1 LLPAGESMDDPQSFR
16 GSQVTDEPQE
26 GGPAAY
32 RGLTGGGVIDAD
44 DLASQR
50 FPLILQQSHQHFSF
64 AAKRSGRFLIGHV
77 GYCPT
82 PRSIACLTWA
92 HMSTPVPRRETSDA
106 PRNECGVASVLL
118 GLVALITCWL
128 MIGIPFGIAAVI
140 TGDIG
145 RGRVK
150 RGEANNPRAAMAGI
164 VLGAVAIVA
173 GLVAIGYYASL
184 DADMPDHH

>member
-1 LLPAGESMDDPQSFR
+1 
-16 GSQVTDEPQE
+16 
-26 GGPAAY
+26 
-32 RGLTGGGVIDAD
+32 
-44 DLASQR
+44 
-50 FPLILQQSHQHFSF
+50 
-64 AAKRSGRFLIGHV
+64 
-77 GYCPT
+77 
-82 PRSIACLTWA
+82 
-92 HMSTPVPRRETSDA
+92 MSTPVPRRETPDA
-106 PRNECGVASVLL
+106 PRNEVGVASVLL

-184 DADMPDHH
+184 DADKPDHH